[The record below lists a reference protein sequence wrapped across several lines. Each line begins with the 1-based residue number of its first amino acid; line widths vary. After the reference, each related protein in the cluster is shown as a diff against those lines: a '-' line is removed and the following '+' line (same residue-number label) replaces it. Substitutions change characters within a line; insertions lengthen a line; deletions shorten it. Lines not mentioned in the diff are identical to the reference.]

1 MDASLS
7 VIWSRGKEKEE
18 EEEEEEEREAWLS
31 EMVAL
36 DIHCCL

>member
-7 VIWSRGKEKEE
+7 VIWSRGKEK
-18 EEEEEEEREAWLS
+18 EEEEEREAWLS